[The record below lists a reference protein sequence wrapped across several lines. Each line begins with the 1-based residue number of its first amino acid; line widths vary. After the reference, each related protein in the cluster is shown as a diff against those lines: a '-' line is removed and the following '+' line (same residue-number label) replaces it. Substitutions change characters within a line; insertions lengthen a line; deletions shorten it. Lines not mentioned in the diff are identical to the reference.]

1 MNHLEGKK
9 VLVTGGA
16 SGLGEAIT
24 RELAALGAEVV
35 IHYRSSETAA
45 AKLKADL
52 EAIGAKAHIVGAD
65 LTVENEIKH
74 LIDETRRLVGRLD
87 CLVNNAGDLVGRRKL
102 SELDPA
108 FLETVL
114 QVNVH
119 SLIGVTRHALPLLEE
134 GARQGGGASIV
145 NLASLAGRKGGH
157 PGSLAYSAAK
167 GAVLTVTRAL
177 STELADRG
185 IRVNAVA
192 PGPHPGHPLPRRSH
206 DPGVRETRRSPE
218 YPWDV
223 PGHRED
229 VGRVVAF
236 LCSEY
241 NGFITGATVDINGGV
256 YCA

>member
-1 MNHLEGKK
+1 MNHLEGKN
-9 VLVTGGA
+9 VLVTGGS

-45 AKLKADL
+45 TKLKADL

-74 LIDETRRLVGRLD
+74 LIEETRRIVGRLD
-87 CLVNNAGDLVGRRKL
+87 CLVNNAGDLVGRRQL

-108 FLETVL
+108 FLQTVL
-114 QVNVH
+114 HVNVH
-119 SLIGVTRHALPLLEE
+119 SLISVTRHALPLLEE

-177 STELADRG
+177 SAELADRG

-192 PGPHPGHPLPRRSH
+192 PGLILGTRFHAVHTTRESVERTIAGIPLGRAGTPQ
-206 DPGVRETRRSPE
+206 
-218 YPWDV
+218 
-223 PGHRED
+223 D

-241 NGFITGATVDINGGV
+241 NGFVTGATVDINGGV